1 MRSEQRLH
9 SLSAPEKRNGLASD
23 RNQSPCA
30 GISSGPAF
38 PKLHK
43 KTPSSEACWASKVWP
58 SVLTRAYPT
67 IISSSTYFV
76 SLADSWGGLLQ
87 LRTHLHRQFVCFIAT
102 RPITG
107 HIEGALPR
115 GVRRAVAPAL
125 INVWLNSNARLRATR
140 LALAQRLQEVQ
151 ATEYAARWEFEYE
164 RVEAKHA
171 EYPQAHGPIGRHLR
185 GVRRSTRRSRAS
197 TVQRLRGAS

>member
-76 SLADSWGGLLQ
+76 SLADSW
-87 LRTHLHRQFVCFIAT
+87 VDCCSC
-102 RPITG
+102 
-107 HIEGALPR
+107 
-115 GVRRAVAPAL
+115 AL
-125 INVWLNSNARLRATR
+125 ICIANSCVLSQ
-140 LALAQRLQEVQ
+140 LAQSRGTSKVRCLEG
-151 ATEYAARWEFEYE
+151 FGE
-164 RVEAKHA
+164 RSHPPSSTYGSIRTPV
-171 EYPQAHGPIGRHLR
+171 YGPRASR
-185 GVRRSTRRSRAS
+185 SRSVFRKYRRRSTPPDGSLSMSGSRPS
-197 TVQRLRGAS
+197 TQNIPKLMGRLVDIFVA